1 MIPSISFRQLQYF
14 IAVYEEGS
22 FSKAAGREHCTQPA
36 LSTQIR
42 NLEQAIGSTL
52 FDRSVIGVLPTAA
65 GKRFYRHAVSILRSL
80 RSAEHEMARGSEQI
94 LGKVRAGLIP
104 SVIRG
109 ILPSFLPHFVEKH
122 PAIELCI
129 TESFSGTL
137 TEWLLA
143 RELDFAVVVEPPAH
157 DGLETERLAEG
168 PAVLITG
175 KAAGLTPG
183 PLRLSDLPPL
193 KMVLPGRRH
202 GLRAIIEHSI
212 WARSLKAARIM
223 EMDSVPGMIA
233 FVRASDWAT
242 ILPSAAVMRDLD
254 DADLV
259 LNPIIDPQFGGNLYI
274 AHLTQFPLS
283 PAAREFVEALRAEAR
298 RVLSLLRTGNN
309 EMAVA
314 PEIPM
319 VPMLPGSE
327 ARSGVHEHG

>member
-42 NLEQAIGSTL
+42 NLEEVIGTTL
-52 FDRSVIGVLPTAA
+52 FDRSVVGVLPTAA

-80 RSAEHEMARGSEQI
+80 RMAQHEMAKGSEQI
-94 LGKVRAGLIP
+94 LGTVRAGLIP
-104 SVIRG
+104 SVVRG
-109 ILPSFLPHFVEKH
+109 ILPSFLPQFVERH

-143 RELDFAVVVEPPAH
+143 RELDLAVVVDPPAH

-193 KMVLPGRRH
+193 KMVLPGPRH
-202 GLRAIIEHSI
+202 GLRAIIDRSI
-212 WARSLKAARIM
+212 WARSIRVSRVL

-254 DADLV
+254 DGDLV
-259 LNPIIDPQFGGNLYI
+259 INPIIDPQFEGNLYI
-274 AHLTQFPLS
+274 AHLAQFPLS
-283 PAAREFVEALRAEAR
+283 LAAQVFVEALRAEAQ
-298 RVLSLLRTGNN
+298 RVLSLLRTGNTG
-309 EMAVA
+309 VSLA
-314 PEIPM
+314 PNIP
-319 VPMLPGSE
+319 VRPTVTAG
-327 ARSGVHEHG
+327 